1 MLNFVKNFANF
12 AEIPNFAAITR
23 ENKTSN
29 KEEKEKKEIKIKI
42 NILKL
47 KLSLTL
53 TLILK
58 I

>member
-29 KEEKEKKEIKIKI
+29 KKEKEKKEIK
-42 NILKL
+42 ILKL

-53 TLILK
+53 TLTLK